1 MVNTLFFRFAL
12 VVTLFIFTQEA
23 SSQTI
28 KWANTVIEYSS
39 EFVLPLRAK
48 TATTTLKF
56 SPITSEFESL
66 AMKFDTAFSI
76 KQVMVAELM
85 PQGSIAQVWAID
97 ALAKEHLLFEI
108 SEDASLIPGKDKL
121 FNVILPKMTE
131 YKVQAIRL
139 VLRKSALKTSKQIE
153 AIGISN
159 SAQVVNQYVKVASDA
174 PKKVIRENL
183 GKTINSKNPEFAPV
197 ISSDGKT
204 LYYTRNYISL
214 FGKEKDQDIWY
225 STKNSDGT
233 WSKAQNL
240 GIPLNTD
247 DNNAVFAVSSDGRE
261 VLLMNKYQK
270 DGKLAPGISRSKRTP
285 NGWSFPEEVKIDN
298 FYNYSPNA
306 EFAVSADGR
315 VMVMSVQRMTT
326 KGKRDL
332 YVSFKKNNEEWTE
345 PRHMGNTLNSSEHDV
360 TPFIAADGKTLYFST
375 RGFSGFG
382 DNDIFKSTRLDETW
396 LNWSEPQNLGEGINT
411 PNWDG
416 FFTIPASG
424 EYAYMCTYEG
434 SSQKEDIFRLL
445 LPEDKQPEPV
455 WVLMGEI
462 LSTSDQKAVECEVE
476 WYTNKN
482 YKKKN
487 STHFNPS
494 LGLFKIILPLH
505 QQYEIVPVKKGY
517 LTITD
522 YVDLTNENEF
532 KEIKKNFYLLPL
544 EVGNKGILN
553 SLTFSQ
559 GKADLPEAA
568 LRDLDRIAQ
577 AMKEIPTLEI
587 LFEGHTDNL
596 GDFQLNLQLSE
607 DRVKNAKKYLISQG
621 IQADRIQTKG
631 WGQTRPIASNATEER
646 RKLNR
651 RVEFTI
657 IKK

>member
-1 MVNTLFFRFAL
+1 MVNTFFFRFAL
-12 VVTLFIFTQEA
+12 VVTLLIFTQEA
-23 SSQTI
+23 FSQAI

-48 TATTTLKF
+48 TANTNLKF

-66 AMKFDTAFSI
+66 TMKFDTTFSI
-76 KQVMVAELM
+76 RQVMVSELM

-121 FNVILPKMTE
+121 FNVVLPKMTE

-159 SAQVVNQYVKVASDA
+159 SAQVVNQFVKVASDA
-174 PKKVIRENL
+174 PQRVIRENL
-183 GKTINSKNPEFAPV
+183 GKTVNSKNPEFAPV

-225 STKNSDGT
+225 STKNNDGT

-306 EFAVSADGR
+306 EFAVSPDGR

-332 YVSFKKNNEEWTE
+332 YVSFKKNNDEWTE
-345 PRHMGNTLNSSEHDV
+345 PRQMGNILNSIEHDV
-360 TPFIAADGKTLYFST
+360 TPFIAADGKTLYFSS

-434 SSQKEDIFRLL
+434 NAQKEDIFRLL
-445 LPEDKQPEPV
+445 LPEDKQPDPV

-462 LSTSDQKAVECEVE
+462 LSTTDQKAVECDVE

-487 STHFNPS
+487 VTHFNPS

-522 YVDLTNENEF
+522 YFDLTNENEF
-532 KEIKKNFYLLPL
+532 KEIKKNFFLLPL
-544 EVGNKGILN
+544 EVGNKGVLN
-553 SLTFSQ
+553 SLTFNQ
-559 GKADLPEAA
+559 GKADLHEAA

-587 LFEGHTDNL
+587 LFEGHTDNQ

-607 DRVKNAKKYLISQG
+607 DRVRNAKKYLISQG
-621 IQADRIQTKG
+621 IQAERIQTKG
-631 WGQTRPIASNATEER
+631 WGQTRAIASNATEER

>member
-48 TATTTLKF
+48 TATTNLKF

-66 AMKFDTAFSI
+66 SMKFDTAFSI
-76 KQVMVAELM
+76 KQVMVSELM

-121 FNVILPKMTE
+121 FNVVLPKMTE

-270 DGKLAPGISRSKRTP
+270 DGKLGPGISRSK
-285 NGWSFPEEVKIDN
+285 
-298 FYNYSPNA
+298 
-306 EFAVSADGR
+306 
-315 VMVMSVQRMTT
+315 
-326 KGKRDL
+326 
-332 YVSFKKNNEEWTE
+332 
-345 PRHMGNTLNSSEHDV
+345 
-360 TPFIAADGKTLYFST
+360 
-375 RGFSGFG
+375 
-382 DNDIFKSTRLDETW
+382 
-396 LNWSEPQNLGEGINT
+396 
-411 PNWDG
+411 
-416 FFTIPASG
+416 
-424 EYAYMCTYEG
+424 
-434 SSQKEDIFRLL
+434 
-445 LPEDKQPEPV
+445 
-455 WVLMGEI
+455 
-462 LSTSDQKAVECEVE
+462 
-476 WYTNKN
+476 
-482 YKKKN
+482 
-487 STHFNPS
+487 
-494 LGLFKIILPLH
+494 
-505 QQYEIVPVKKGY
+505 
-517 LTITD
+517 
-522 YVDLTNENEF
+522 
-532 KEIKKNFYLLPL
+532 
-544 EVGNKGILN
+544 
-553 SLTFSQ
+553 
-559 GKADLPEAA
+559 
-568 LRDLDRIAQ
+568 
-577 AMKEIPTLEI
+577 
-587 LFEGHTDNL
+587 
-596 GDFQLNLQLSE
+596 
-607 DRVKNAKKYLISQG
+607 
-621 IQADRIQTKG
+621 
-631 WGQTRPIASNATEER
+631 
-646 RKLNR
+646 
-651 RVEFTI
+651 
-657 IKK
+657 

>member
-76 KQVMVAELM
+76 KQVMVSELM

-97 ALAKEHLLFEI
+97 ALSKEHLLFEI

-153 AIGISN
+153 AIGISS

-487 STHFNPS
+487 SSHFNPI

>member
-1 MVNTLFFRFAL
+1 MVNTFFFRFAL
-12 VVTLFIFTQEA
+12 VVTLLIFTQEA
-23 SSQTI
+23 FSQAI

-48 TATTTLKF
+48 TANTNLKF

-66 AMKFDTAFSI
+66 TMKFDTTFSI
-76 KQVMVAELM
+76 RQVMVSELM

-97 ALAKEHLLFEI
+97 ALTKEHLLFEI

-139 VLRKSALKTSKQIE
+139 VLRKNALKTSKQIE

-159 SAQVVNQYVKVASDA
+159 SAQVVNQFVKVASDA
-174 PKKVIRENL
+174 PQRVIRENL

-225 STKNSDGT
+225 STKNNDGT

-306 EFAVSADGR
+306 EFAVSPDGR

-332 YVSFKKNNEEWTE
+332 YVSFKKNNDEWTE
-345 PRHMGNTLNSSEHDV
+345 PRQMGNTLNSIEHDV
-360 TPFIAADGKTLYFST
+360 TPFIAADGKTLYFSS

-434 SSQKEDIFRLL
+434 NAQKEDIFRLL
-445 LPEDKQPEPV
+445 LPEDKQPDPV

-462 LSTSDQKAVECEVE
+462 LSTTDQKAVECDVE

-487 STHFNPS
+487 VTHFNPS

-522 YVDLTNENEF
+522 YFDLTNENEF
-532 KEIKKNFYLLPL
+532 KEIKKNFFLLPL
-544 EVGNKGILN
+544 EVGNKGVLN
-553 SLTFSQ
+553 SLTFNQ
-559 GKADLPEAA
+559 GKADLHEAA

-587 LFEGHTDNL
+587 LFEGHTDNQ

-607 DRVKNAKKYLISQG
+607 DRVRNAKKYLISQG
-621 IQADRIQTKG
+621 IQSERIQTKG
-631 WGQTRPIASNATEER
+631 WGQTRAIASNATEER

>member
-76 KQVMVAELM
+76 KQVMVSELM

-97 ALAKEHLLFEI
+97 ALSKEHLLFEI

-121 FNVILPKMTE
+121 FNVILPKVTE

-159 SAQVVNQYVKVASDA
+159 SSQVVNQYVKVASDA

>member
-1 MVNTLFFRFAL
+1 MVNTFFFRFAL
-12 VVTLFIFTQEA
+12 VVTLLIFTQEA
-23 SSQTI
+23 FSQAI

-48 TATTTLKF
+48 TANTNLKF

-66 AMKFDTAFSI
+66 TMKFDTTFSI
-76 KQVMVAELM
+76 RQVMVSELM

-97 ALAKEHLLFEI
+97 ALTKEHLLFEI

-139 VLRKSALKTSKQIE
+139 VLRKNALKTSKQIE

-159 SAQVVNQYVKVASDA
+159 SAQVVNQFVKVASDA
-174 PKKVIRENL
+174 PQRVIRENL
-183 GKTINSKNPEFAPV
+183 GKTVNSKNPEFAPV

-225 STKNSDGT
+225 STKNNDGT

-306 EFAVSADGR
+306 EFAISPDGR

-332 YVSFKKNNEEWTE
+332 YVSFKKNNDEWTE
-345 PRHMGNTLNSSEHDV
+345 PRQMGNTLNSIEHDV
-360 TPFIAADGKTLYFST
+360 TPFIAADGKTLYFSS

-434 SSQKEDIFRLL
+434 NAQKEDIFRLL
-445 LPEDKQPEPV
+445 LPEDKQPDPV

-462 LSTSDQKAVECEVE
+462 LSTTDQKAIECDVE

-487 STHFNPS
+487 VTHFNPS

-522 YVDLTNENEF
+522 YFDLTNENEF
-532 KEIKKNFYLLPL
+532 KEIKKNFFLLPL
-544 EVGNKGILN
+544 EVGNKGVLN
-553 SLTFSQ
+553 SLTFNQ
-559 GKADLPEAA
+559 GKADLHEAA

-587 LFEGHTDNL
+587 LFEGHTDNQ

-607 DRVKNAKKYLISQG
+607 DRVRNAKKYLISQG
-621 IQADRIQTKG
+621 IQAERIQTKG
-631 WGQTRPIASNATEER
+631 WGQTRAIASNATEER

>member
-76 KQVMVAELM
+76 KQVMVSELM

-97 ALAKEHLLFEI
+97 ALSKEHLLFEI

-153 AIGISN
+153 AIGISS

-240 GIPLNTD
+240 GIPLNTN

-487 STHFNPS
+487 SSHFNPS

>member
-76 KQVMVAELM
+76 KQVMVSELM

-97 ALAKEHLLFEI
+97 ALSKEHLLFEI

-153 AIGISN
+153 AIGISS

-434 SSQKEDIFRLL
+434 NSQKEDIFRLL

>member
-48 TATTTLKF
+48 TATTNLKF

-76 KQVMVAELM
+76 KQVMVSELM

-121 FNVILPKMTE
+121 FNVVLPKMTE

-505 QQYEIVPVKKGY
+505 QAYEVVPVKKGY

-522 YVDLTNENEF
+522 FIDLTNENAY
-532 KEIKKNFYLLPL
+532 KELKRNFYLLPL
-544 EVGNKGILN
+544 EVGNKGVLN
-553 SLTFSQ
+553 SLTFAQ
-559 GKADLPEAA
+559 GNAELSKTAS
-568 LRDLDRIAQ
+568 RDLDRIAQ

-607 DRVKNAKKYLISQG
+607 ERVKNAKKYLVQQG
-621 IQADRIQTKG
+621 IQAERVQIKG
-631 WGQTRPIASNATEER
+631 WGQTRPLASNATEER

>member
-76 KQVMVAELM
+76 KQVMVSELM

-97 ALAKEHLLFEI
+97 ALSKEHLLFEI
-108 SEDASLIPGKDKL
+108 SEDASLIPGKYKL
-121 FNVILPKMTE
+121 FNVILPKVTE

-153 AIGISN
+153 AIGISS

-306 EFAVSADGR
+306 EFAVSPDGR

-487 STHFNPS
+487 SSHFNPI
-494 LGLFKIILPLH
+494 LVLFKIILPLH